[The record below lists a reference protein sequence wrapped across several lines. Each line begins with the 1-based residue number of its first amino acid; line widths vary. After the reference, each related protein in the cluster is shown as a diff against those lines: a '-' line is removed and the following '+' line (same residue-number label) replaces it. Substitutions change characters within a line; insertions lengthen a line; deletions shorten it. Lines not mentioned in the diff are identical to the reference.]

1 MKITINAQNVNQ
13 IVNADHAVVHSPAV
27 QTGSPPTNDA
37 PPPKVFLSYRRDD
50 SRELAERI
58 YDRLVARLGKASV
71 FKDIDSIPYGA
82 DFRRVLE
89 SALKEA
95 DVFLAVIGPKWLDIS
110 DDQGGRRLDAED
122 DYVRTEIE
130 AALRRELLT
139 IPLLVEG
146 ANMPSPQTLPT
157 SLRDFAFHQGTVVR
171 NDPDFHR
178 DMDRL
183 MEQLASRGKPAAN
196 VAAPPPSP
204 ATRE

>member
-1 MKITINAQNVNQ
+1 MKITINAQNINQ
-13 IVNADHAVVHSPAV
+13 VVNADHAVVHSPAV
-27 QTGSPPTNDA
+27 QASLPPAADE

-58 YDRLVARLGKASV
+58 YDRLVAKLGKPSV
-71 FKDIDSIPYGA
+71 FKDVDSIPYGA

-89 SALKEA
+89 RALQEA
-95 DVFLAVIGPKWLDIS
+95 DVFLAVIGPKWLDIP
-110 DDQGGRRLDAED
+110 DEQGGRRLDATD

-130 AALRRELLT
+130 TALGRGVKT

-146 ANMPSPQTLPT
+146 ANMPTAQTLPA

-183 MEQLASRGKPAAN
+183 IEQLASRGKTATKD
-196 VAAPPPSP
+196 AAP
-204 ATRE
+204 AK